1 MILEAVYFKNGKE
14 IDWID
19 PVQDIVCGDNMN
31 DISEIEIYNGRGWF
45 SSKDCDEIPDDFVIR
60 IKKENEHDI

>member
-19 PVQDIVCGDNMN
+19 PVLDVVCDDDMK

-45 SSKDCDEIPDDFVIR
+45 SSKDCDETPDDFVIR
-60 IKKENEHDI
+60 IKKEN